1 MNKTAQK
8 NVSLGQYSS
17 WGHRTNSAPLNLRG
31 CWAHPK
37 AADGLLEA
45 AHASALL
52 NDSSRLSRQHLCSPW
67 TLEPTQPIPTI
78 PNR

>member
-17 WGHRTNSAPLNLRG
+17 WGHKTNSAPLNLRG

-37 AADGLLEA
+37 AANGLLEA

-52 NDSSRLSRQHLCSPW
+52 NIRPVCPGNTFAAHEL
-67 TLEPTQPIPTI
+67 
-78 PNR
+78 